1 MKISTTVKISLDSE
15 LRKRIT
21 PLARAA
27 RMTPHAWMVGA
38 LAEQVGLAEARAS
51 FVRDAQESSAEVRRT
66 GVAFDANEVFEYLA
80 GRGLGEE
87 TRRPRARRLR

>member
-1 MKISTTVKISLDSE
+1 MKTSTTVKLTSE

-27 RMTPHAWMVGA
+27 RMTSHAWMVQA

-80 GRGLGEE
+80 RRVQGQE